1 MRGRAVCFMGVAC
14 GMGKGDCIGRAVRRQ
29 AGGTEGFQTAC
40 TVRVGALRPSE
51 KRVGRVFM
59 PDMFQFPVPACQA

>member
-1 MRGRAVCFMGVAC
+1 M
-14 GMGKGDCIGRAVRRQ
+14 RRQ

-40 TVRVGALRPSE
+40 AVRAGALRPSE

-59 PDMFQFPVPACQA
+59 PDMFQFPVPACRA